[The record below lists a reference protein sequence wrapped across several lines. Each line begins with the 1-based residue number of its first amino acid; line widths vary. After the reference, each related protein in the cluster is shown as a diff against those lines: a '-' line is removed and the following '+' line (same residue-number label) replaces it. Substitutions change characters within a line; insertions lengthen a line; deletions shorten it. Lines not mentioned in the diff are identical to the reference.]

1 VSDIYYQEEDVMMK
15 MKHMLLTA
23 SAVALIAGT
32 QAVAQGQNSSRPP
45 TTPQAAPTAPA
56 EKSAPGVPAPSGT
69 LNNAPGQ
76 SGDATGNDTK
86 RPGNAQM
93 DRSPAQR
100 SGEAAG
106 ERKSNDT
113 AASPSKDRNEA
124 SGERNRSG
132 ASKTDRNRNEAAGE
146 KRGGTAATKDDGMNA
161 QASAPVKLSTEQ
173 RTKITTV
180 IKEKNVQPTKVNFD
194 IHVGATVPRS
204 VHLVTLPTE
213 VIEVYPAW
221 RGYEFILVGNDIIV
235 INPNTFRVVA
245 VIPA

>member
-1 VSDIYYQEEDVMMK
+1 MMK

-23 SAVALIAGT
+23 SAAVLIAGA
-32 QAVAQGQNSSRPP
+32 QAAAQGQDAPRPP

-56 EKSAPGVPAPSGT
+56 EKSAPGVSAPSGT
-69 LNNAPGQ
+69 LNNAP
-76 SGDATGNDTK
+76 
-86 RPGNAQM
+86 
-93 DRSPAQR
+93 
-100 SGEAAG
+100 
-106 ERKSNDT
+106 
-113 AASPSKDRNEA
+113 
-124 SGERNRSG
+124 
-132 ASKTDRNRNEAAGE
+132 DRNRNEAAGE
-146 KRGGTAATKDDGMNA
+146 QKRGGTAATKDNGLNA

-180 IKEKNVQPTKVNFD
+180 IKEKNVQPTRVNFD

-221 RGYEFILVGNDIIV
+221 RGYEFILVGDEIVV
-235 INPNTFRVVA
+235 INPNTLRVVA